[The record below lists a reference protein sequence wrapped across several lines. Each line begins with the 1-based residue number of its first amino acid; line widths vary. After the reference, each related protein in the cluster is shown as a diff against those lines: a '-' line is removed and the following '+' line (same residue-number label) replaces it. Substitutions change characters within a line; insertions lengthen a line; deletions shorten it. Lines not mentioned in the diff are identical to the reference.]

1 MTREEVVERVSTALN
16 SLDEYLATLDGEAL
30 TAAGDVVTAVRA
42 SLEGI
47 ADAVPDIEYVAKSDY
62 DKVKEAY
69 RAMIA
74 GREPPEVPD
83 DAEETVET
91 KEETTEETDPKELED
106 LIYDS

>member
-30 TAAGDVVTAVRA
+30 TSAGDVVASVRDN
-42 SLEGI
+42 LKDI
-47 ADAVPDIEYVAKSDY
+47 AEAVPDIEYVAKSDY

-74 GREPPEVPD
+74 GREPPKVPD
-83 DAEETVET
+83 DVTETVET

>member
-30 TAAGDVVTAVRA
+30 TSAGDVVASVREN
-42 SLEGI
+42 LKDI
-47 ADAVPDIEYVAKSDY
+47 AEAVPDIEYVAKSDY

-74 GREPPEVPD
+74 GREPPKVPD
-83 DAEETVET
+83 DVTETVDT

>member
-30 TAAGDVVTAVRA
+30 TSAGDVVASVREN
-42 SLEGI
+42 LKDI
-47 ADAVPDIEYVAKSDY
+47 ADSVPDIEYVAKSDY
-62 DKVKEAY
+62 DNVKEAY

-83 DAEETVET
+83 DVTDTVET
-91 KEETTEETDPKELED
+91 KEETSEETDPKELED

>member
-30 TAAGDVVTAVRA
+30 TSAGDVVKAVRA

-83 DAEETVET
+83 DVKETVET
-91 KEETTEETDPKELED
+91 KEETTEETDPEELED

>member
-1 MTREEVVERVSTALN
+1 MTREEVVERISTALN

-30 TAAGDVVTAVRA
+30 TAAGDVVKAVRA

-74 GREPPEVPD
+74 GREPPEVPND
-83 DAEETVET
+83 VKKTVET
-91 KEETTEETDPKELED
+91 EEETTEETDPKELED

>member
-1 MTREEVVERVSTALN
+1 MTREDVVQRVSAALN

-30 TAAGDVVTAVRA
+30 TSAGDVVASVRDN
-42 SLEGI
+42 LKDI
-47 ADAVPDIEYVAKSDY
+47 AEAVPDIEYVAKSDY

-74 GREPPEVPD
+74 GREPPKVPD
-83 DAEETVET
+83 DVTETVET

>member
-30 TAAGDVVTAVRA
+30 TSAGDVVASVREN
-42 SLEGI
+42 LKDI
-47 ADAVPDIEYVAKSDY
+47 ADSVPDIEYVAKSDY

-69 RAMIA
+69 RAVIA
-74 GREPPEVPD
+74 GREPPKVPD
-83 DAEETVET
+83 DVTETVET
-91 KEETTEETDPKELED
+91 KEEAVEETDPKELED

>member
-83 DAEETVET
+83 NVEETVVA

>member
-1 MTREEVVERVSTALN
+1 MTREEVVKRVSAVLN

-74 GREPPEVPD
+74 GREPPKVPD
-83 DAEETVET
+83 DAEKTVET

>member
-30 TAAGDVVTAVRA
+30 TSAGDVVASVREN
-42 SLEGI
+42 LKDI
-47 ADAVPDIEYVAKSDY
+47 ADSVPDIEYVAKSDY
-62 DKVKEAY
+62 DNVKEAY

-83 DAEETVET
+83 DVTET
-91 KEETTEETDPKELED
+91 KEETTEKTDPKELED

>member
-83 DAEETVET
+83 DVEETDVT

>member
-1 MTREEVVERVSTALN
+1 MTREEVVQRVSAALN

-30 TAAGDVVTAVRA
+30 TSAGDVVASVRDN
-42 SLEGI
+42 LKDI
-47 ADAVPDIEYVAKSDY
+47 AEAVPDIEYVAKSDY

-74 GREPPEVPD
+74 GREPPKVPD
-83 DAEETVET
+83 DVTETVET
-91 KEETTEETDPKELED
+91 KEETTEETDPKELEN

>member
-74 GREPPEVPD
+74 GREPPEVPGD
-83 DAEETVET
+83 VKETVET

-106 LIYDS
+106 LIYDA

>member
-74 GREPPEVPD
+74 GREPPEVPVD
-83 DAEETVET
+83 VEETVET

>member
-30 TAAGDVVTAVRA
+30 TTAGDVVTAVRA

-74 GREPPEVPD
+74 GREPPVVPD
-83 DAEETVET
+83 DVKETVET
-91 KEETTEETDPKELED
+91 KEETTEEADPKELED

>member
-1 MTREEVVERVSTALN
+1 MTREDVVERVSTALN
-16 SLDEYLATLDGEAL
+16 SLDKYLATLDGEAL

-69 RAMIA
+69 RAMVA

-83 DAEETVET
+83 DVKETVA
-91 KEETTEETDPKELED
+91 TEETDPKELED
-106 LIYDS
+106 IIYDS

>member
-83 DAEETVET
+83 DVE
-91 KEETTEETDPKELED
+91 
-106 LIYDS
+106 

>member
-1 MTREEVVERVSTALN
+1 MTREDVVERVSTALN

-30 TAAGDVVTAVRA
+30 TSAGAVVASVRENLKDVAE
-42 SLEGI
+42 S
-47 ADAVPDIEYVAKSDY
+47 VPDIEYVAKSDY
-62 DKVKEAY
+62 DKVKDAY

-83 DAEETVET
+83 DVTETVDS
-91 KEETTEETDPKELED
+91 KEEIDPKELEG

>member
-30 TAAGDVVTAVRA
+30 TAAGDVVASVREN
-42 SLEGI
+42 LKDI
-47 ADAVPDIEYVAKSDY
+47 AEAVPDIEYVAKSDY

-74 GREPPEVPD
+74 GREPPKVPD
-83 DAEETVET
+83 DVTETVET

>member
-30 TAAGDVVTAVRA
+30 TSAGDVVAKVREN
-42 SLEGI
+42 LKDI
-47 ADAVPDIEYVAKSDY
+47 AEAVPDIEYVAKSDY

-83 DAEETVET
+83 DVKETVEA

>member
-1 MTREEVVERVSTALN
+1 MTREEVVEKVSAALN

-30 TAAGDVVTAVRA
+30 TSAGDVVASVREN
-42 SLEGI
+42 LKDI
-47 ADAVPDIEYVAKSDY
+47 ADSVPDIEYVAKSDY

-74 GREPPEVPD
+74 GREPPKVPD
-83 DAEETVET
+83 DVTEAIDT
-91 KEETTEETDPKELED
+91 KEEKTEETDPKELED

>member
-1 MTREEVVERVSTALN
+1 MTREEVVERVSAALN

-47 ADAVPDIEYVAKSDY
+47 ADAVPDIEYVAKIDY

-83 DAEETVET
+83 DVKETVET
-91 KEETTEETDPKELED
+91 KEETTEETNPKELED
-106 LIYDS
+106 LIYDA

>member
-1 MTREEVVERVSTALN
+1 MTREDVVKRVSTALN

-30 TAAGDVVTAVRA
+30 TAAGNVVTAVRA

-69 RAMIA
+69 RAVIA
-74 GREPPEVPD
+74 GREPPKVPD
-83 DAEETVET
+83 DVEETVVT

>member
-1 MTREEVVERVSTALN
+1 MTREEVVERVSAALN

-30 TAAGDVVTAVRA
+30 TSAGDVVVSVRDN
-42 SLEGI
+42 LKDI
-47 ADAVPDIEYVAKSDY
+47 AEAVPDIEYVAKSDY

-74 GREPPEVPD
+74 GREPPKVPD
-83 DAEETVET
+83 DVTEAVET

>member
-1 MTREEVVERVSTALN
+1 MTREEVVERVSAALN

-30 TAAGDVVTAVRA
+30 TSAGDVVAKVREN
-42 SLEGI
+42 LKDI
-47 ADAVPDIEYVAKSDY
+47 AEAVPDIEYVAKSDY

-74 GREPPEVPD
+74 GREPPKVPD
-83 DAEETVET
+83 DVTETVET

>member
-1 MTREEVVERVSTALN
+1 MTREEVFERVSTALN

-30 TAAGDVVTAVRA
+30 TSAGDVVASVREN
-42 SLEGI
+42 LKDI
-47 ADAVPDIEYVAKSDY
+47 ADSVPDIEYVAKSDY

-74 GREPPEVPD
+74 GREPPPD
-83 DAEETVET
+83 DVTETVDT

>member
-1 MTREEVVERVSTALN
+1 MTREEVVQRVSTALN

-30 TAAGDVVTAVRA
+30 TSAGDVVASVRDN
-42 SLEGI
+42 LKDI
-47 ADAVPDIEYVAKSDY
+47 AEAVPDIEYVAKSDY

-74 GREPPEVPD
+74 GREPPKVPD
-83 DAEETVET
+83 DVTETVDT

>member
-1 MTREEVVERVSTALN
+1 MTREEVVKRVSTALN

-74 GREPPEVPD
+74 GRDPPKVPD
-83 DAEETVET
+83 DVEETVVT

-106 LIYDS
+106 LIYDV

>member
-83 DAEETVET
+83 D
-91 KEETTEETDPKELED
+91 
-106 LIYDS
+106 S

>member
-1 MTREEVVERVSTALN
+1 MTREEVVERVSAALN

-30 TAAGDVVTAVRA
+30 TSAGDVVASVRDN
-42 SLEGI
+42 LKDI
-47 ADAVPDIEYVAKSDY
+47 AEAVPDIEYVAKSDY

-74 GREPPEVPD
+74 GREPPKVPD
-83 DAEETVET
+83 DVTEAVET

>member
-1 MTREEVVERVSTALN
+1 MTREEVVQRVSTALN

-30 TAAGDVVTAVRA
+30 TSAGDVVASVREN
-42 SLEGI
+42 LKDI
-47 ADAVPDIEYVAKSDY
+47 AEAVPDIEYVAKSDY

-74 GREPPEVPD
+74 GCEPPEVPD
-83 DAEETVET
+83 DVTETVDT